1 VGLPQQVTRLGVRQ
15 RAQQAAGR
23 QQGVSNHLNYV
34 SSADMSGACS
44 LAMFTIIS
52 KDPQPQHNK
61 PQPGILFMQS
71 ICKQSH

>member
-1 VGLPQQVTRLGVRQ
+1 
-15 RAQQAAGR
+15 
-23 QQGVSNHLNYV
+23 
-34 SSADMSGACS
+34 
-44 LAMFTIIS
+44 MFTIIS